1 VSISLRDL
9 SVPQLAGGRQMGQA
23 VLAALGFRDGFTHME
38 WYLKADGEAVFGEI
52 GARPP
57 GARVVDL
64 MNFATDGDTY
74 AGWAQAVVHGGMQ
87 PLERRYNA
95 GAIFKRARGEG
106 RITHSEG
113 LDALMSRYGEHVA
126 LLDLQ
131 PVGAPRRDWRS
142 TVTGDGMVVVRHPDL
157 QQVIEMTEAFA
168 RDFQMFAS

>member
-1 VSISLRDL
+1 
-9 SVPQLAGGRQMGQA
+9 
-23 VLAALGFRDGFTHME
+23 
-38 WYLKADGEAVFGEI
+38 
-52 GARPP
+52 
-57 GARVVDL
+57 
-64 MNFATDGDTY
+64 
-74 AGWAQAVVHGGMQ
+74 VVHGGMQ

-113 LDALMSRYGEHVA
+113 LDGLLGRYGEHVA
-126 LLDLQ
+126 LLDLL

-142 TVTGDGMVVVRHPDL
+142 TVTGDGMIVVRHPEL